1 MARDINDIQRDIE
14 RTRRQLAGTLDQLA
28 ERSKPKNL
36 ADDAKHQVTD
46 WLKDP
51 TVQKVLAGIGVVVA
65 GAVIFGVV
73 RGRRNRSDWKELRRL
88 LANR

>member
-1 MARDINDIQRDIE
+1 M
-14 RTRRQLAGTLDQLA
+14 
-28 ERSKPKNL
+28 
-36 ADDAKHQVTD
+36 
-46 WLKDP
+46 
-51 TVQKVLAGIGVVVA
+51 QKVLAGIGVVVA